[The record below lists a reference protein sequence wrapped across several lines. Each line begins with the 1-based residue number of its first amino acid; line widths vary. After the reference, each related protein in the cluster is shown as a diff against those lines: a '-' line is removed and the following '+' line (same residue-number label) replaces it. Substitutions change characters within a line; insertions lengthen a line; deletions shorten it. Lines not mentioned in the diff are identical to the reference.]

1 VTQTSGRSRSRTPS
15 RTQSQKRRV
24 PVLAIALVA
33 IGLVAIIGIA
43 ISVGGEAER
52 QDDAPAFGPVVVEGQ
67 SLAPLP
73 DSGTDPAVGSAAP
86 IAGGIDPDEV
96 PTTIGEPGE
105 PTIVA
110 FLAHWCPHCNAEL
123 PILVDLQEDGT
134 FDGVRTVAVL
144 TGTNEAAPNY
154 PPVSWLEDSG
164 WSGDILLDDEAFTAA
179 AAYGLSS
186 YPFLVALDADGNVV
200 ARTSG
205 ERSAEEVAAMADAAR
220 GGS

>member
-1 VTQTSGRSRSRTPS
+1 MTPPKTKAKPQTPT
-15 RTQSQKRRV
+15 RRV
-24 PVLAIALVA
+24 PVLAIALGA
-33 IGLVAIIGIA
+33 IALVAIIGIA

-67 SLAPLP
+67 SLVPLP
-73 DSGTDPAVGSAAP
+73 DSGMDPAVGTAAP
-86 IAGGIDPDEV
+86 IVGGIDPDEV

-110 FLAHWCPHCNAEL
+110 FLAHWCPVCNAEL
-123 PILVDLQEDGT
+123 PVLVDLQEDGT

-144 TGTNEAAPNY
+144 TGSDAAAPNY

-164 WSGDILLDDEAFTAA
+164 WSGDVLLDDESSTAA
-179 AAYGLSS
+179 AAYGLTA
-186 YPFLVALDADGNVV
+186 YPFLVALDAEGNVV
-200 ARTSG
+200 DRTSG

-220 GGS
+220 GEG

>member
-1 VTQTSGRSRSRTPS
+1 MTQTRTRS
-15 RTQSQKRRV
+15 RTQSQKGRV
-24 PVLAIALVA
+24 PVLAIALGA
-33 IGLVAIIGIA
+33 IALVAIIGIA

-52 QDDAPAFGPVVVEGQ
+52 QDDAPAFGPIDVEGPPL
-67 SLAPLP
+67 SPLP
-73 DSGTDPAVGSAAP
+73 DAGTDPAVGTEAP
-86 IAGGIDPDEV
+86 IVAGIDGDEA
-96 PTTIGEPGE
+96 PTAIGGPGE

-123 PILVDLQEDGT
+123 PLLVDLQQDGT
-134 FDGVRTVAVL
+134 FDGIRTVAVL
-144 TGTNEAAPNY
+144 TGTNEDAPNY

-164 WSGDILLDDEAFTAA
+164 WSGDVLLDDESSTAA
-179 AAYGLSS
+179 AAYGLTF

-220 GGS
+220 GEG